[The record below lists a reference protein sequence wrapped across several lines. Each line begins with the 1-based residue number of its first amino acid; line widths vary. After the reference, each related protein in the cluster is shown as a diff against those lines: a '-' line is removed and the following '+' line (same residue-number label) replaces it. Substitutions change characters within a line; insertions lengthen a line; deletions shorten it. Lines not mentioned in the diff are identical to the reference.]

1 MHVNVNVN
9 KKKKSAYRVS
19 RTHMTMLPKKGFC
32 YAAINKSM
40 PGLVKIG
47 CTERSPYLRVR
58 QLFTTS
64 VPEPFVLMAYISCE
78 APRHMEAKI
87 HKHFET
93 VSVSPNREFFR
104 VSEEKVVAYF
114 AQICRDYHNTRLHIS
129 HALATQ
135 RLTKAKVGT

>member
-1 MHVNVNVN
+1 ML
-9 KKKKSAYRVS
+9 S

-104 VSEEKVVAYF
+104 VSGGIF
-114 AQICRDYHNTRLHIS
+114 CPNMSRLSQYTPTYITCTGNPE
-129 HALATQ
+129 AN
-135 RLTKAKVGT
+135 

>member
-1 MHVNVNVN
+1 M
-9 KKKKSAYRVS
+9 S
-19 RTHMTMLPKKGFC
+19 RTHITMLPKKGFC

-47 CTERSPYLRVR
+47 STIHSPYLRVKA
-58 QLFTTS
+58 LFTTS

-78 APRHMEAKI
+78 APRQMEAEI

-104 VSEEKVVAYF
+104 VNEEKVVAYF
-114 AQICRDYHNTRLHIS
+114 AQICQDHHNARLHIS